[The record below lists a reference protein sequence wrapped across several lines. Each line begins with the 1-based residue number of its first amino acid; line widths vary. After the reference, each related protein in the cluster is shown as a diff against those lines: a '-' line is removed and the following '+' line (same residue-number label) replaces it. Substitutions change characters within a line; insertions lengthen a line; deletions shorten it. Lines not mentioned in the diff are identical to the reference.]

1 MSRARGVFVEEN
13 NVREKNESK
22 KTLQQKKVM

>member
-22 KTLQQKKVM
+22 KTLQKKEM